1 MLAPRF
7 LQNFRNPPLRALA
20 PRKGRSKF
28 PRALPG
34 VAQKLIVVVTVI
46 AVVVVVVV
54 VVVTGF
60 NFLALIAKKSSRWDF
75 LSSFLPTWPTPS
87 LSLLVDLG
95 FIGAAHI
102 RAPNTCCIEFIC
114 MASTSR
120 ARAVVPK
127 VAWRCP
133 APWELRGSVAF
144 EMIDEVSDCR
154 PDVTAFSVILSML

>member
-46 AVVVVVVV
+46 ADVVVVV

-75 LSSFLPTWPTPS
+75 LSSLPPTWPTPS

-120 ARAVVPK
+120 ARAVVPQ
-127 VAWRCP
+127 VA
-133 APWELRGSVAF
+133 
-144 EMIDEVSDCR
+144 
-154 PDVTAFSVILSML
+154 

>member
-54 VVVTGF
+54 VLVSTLVST
-60 NFLALIAKKSSRWDF
+60 FLRLLRRALVGISFLPCSPACLLHPFLPSL
-75 LSSFLPTWPTPS
+75 LSSFLP
-87 LSLLVDLG
+87 
-95 FIGAAHI
+95 AAI
-102 RAPNTCCIEFIC
+102 T
-114 MASTSR
+114 
-120 ARAVVPK
+120 
-127 VAWRCP
+127 
-133 APWELRGSVAF
+133 
-144 EMIDEVSDCR
+144 
-154 PDVTAFSVILSML
+154 

>member
-54 VVVTGF
+54 VTGF
-60 NFLALIAKKSSRWDF
+60 NLLALIAKKSSRWDF
-75 LSSFLPTWPTPS
+75 LSSLPPTWPTPS

-127 VAWRCP
+127 VAQRCP
-133 APWELRGSVAF
+133 ALWELRGSVAF
-144 EMIDEVSDCR
+144 EMIDEVFDCR